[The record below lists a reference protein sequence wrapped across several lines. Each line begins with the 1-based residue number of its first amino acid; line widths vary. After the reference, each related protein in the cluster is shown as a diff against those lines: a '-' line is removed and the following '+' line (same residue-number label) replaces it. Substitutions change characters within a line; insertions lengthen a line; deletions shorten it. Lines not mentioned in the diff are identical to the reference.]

1 MSLYYQI
8 YALTFIHSFIYTNL
22 NKFLPKTE
30 LSKMFYR
37 VDKRWLYDL
46 YGWETNW
53 EQNFL
58 KMLTSPHVIASI
70 LRMCFETLMIRP
82 EHFLKSSKIIKSIP
96 FAVTFVELW
105 QKHCNILFEGTQ
117 ALDWNIFRTDSC
129 ALYFLFSSSA

>member
-8 YALTFIHSFIYTNL
+8 CALTFHSFIHTNL

-70 LRMCFETLMIRP
+70 LRKCSETLMIRP

-96 FAVTFVELW
+96 FAAKFFL

-117 ALDWNIFRTDSC
+117 ALDLNIFRTDSC
-129 ALYFLFSSSA
+129 VLYVLFSSSA

>member
-8 YALTFIHSFIYTNL
+8 CALTLHSFSHTNL

-46 YGWETNW
+46 YEWETNW

-70 LRMCFETLMIRP
+70 LRKCSETLMIRP

-96 FAVTFVELW
+96 FAATSVELW
-105 QKHCNILFEGTQ
+105 QKHCNVLFEGTQ
-117 ALDWNIFRTDSC
+117 ALVLNIFRTDSC
-129 ALYFLFSSSA
+129 VLYVLFSSSA

>member
-8 YALTFIHSFIYTNL
+8 CALTFHSFIYTNL
-22 NKFLPKTE
+22 NKFLPKPE

-58 KMLTSPHVIASI
+58 KMLTLPHVIASI
-70 LRMCFETLMIRP
+70 LRKCSETLMIRP

-96 FAVTFVELW
+96 FAATIVELW

-117 ALDWNIFRTDSC
+117 ALDLNIFRTDSC
-129 ALYFLFSSSA
+129 ALYVLFSSSA